1 VSKRRKNGRG
11 ERHWSGVGVS
21 EGAVVGRV
29 LRVHGGAR
37 ENVYRATLEA
47 EDVQRE
53 IRRFH
58 AAVRLARRQLLV
70 IKRRAEQL
78 LGAEH
83 AYIFDAQL
91 LMLEDRKLI
100 DDVEGYIRQERA
112 NAEWAV
118 KVVADRLLA
127 VYAEIKDDYLRGRSS
142 DIEDVL
148 RRLLVALGGEPS
160 PRRLSEDAVLVAE
173 ELLPSAVADL
183 DFSHVRA
190 VVSDAGG
197 WTSHT
202 AIIARG
208 LGIPAVVG
216 LRDLYRHAR
225 TGDEIAVD
233 AAGGEVVLRPSA
245 ETARRFREI
254 AAQEIAAREQHASAS
269 VSAGEVVAGEESLRA
284 PLVTRDGVEIILRA
298 NVELPAEYEGVRRA
312 GARGIGLYRSEFLF
326 SLRGGAPSEEEQCEA
341 YAELARVAG
350 ADGAR
355 VRLFDLGGDKLPGGA
370 QEEERNP
377 ALGLRAI
384 RLCLRRDDVLRT
396 QARAVLRAAA
406 RGGRLDLVLPM
417 VSDVSDVRR
426 ARRIIDEERARLV
439 GEGREIGAIKIGA
452 MIEVPSA
459 VFVADRLA
467 REVDFFSLGTNDLV
481 QYTLAVDRS
490 NDEVAE
496 WFRTLH
502 PSVLESIS
510 RVVVAAADAGI
521 PAIVCGEMAGT
532 PAYAVILVG
541 LGARD
546 LSMTATAIPRVRRVL
561 AEIDAASAAA
571 IARECVAAAG
581 ADEAEELVRVRL
593 GGKWG
598 ALFPPKTLPAAKGE
612 GYNSR
617 RVE

>member
-1 VSKRRKNGRG
+1 VSRRDKNGRR
-11 ERHWSGVGVS
+11 ERVWRGVGVS
-21 EGAVVGRV
+21 EGAAVGRV
-29 LRVHGGAR
+29 LRVHGGAA
-37 ENVYRATLEA
+37 EKNVYRATLEEA
-47 EDVQRE
+47 DVRRE

-58 AAVRLARRQLLV
+58 AAVRLSRRQLLA
-70 IKRRAEQL
+70 IKRRAETL
-78 LGAEH
+78 LGSEH
-83 AYIFDAQL
+83 AYIFDAHL

-100 DDVEGYIRQERA
+100 DDVESYIRDERA

-127 VYAEIKDDYLRGRSS
+127 VYAEIKDDYLRERSS

-148 RRLLVALGGEPS
+148 RRLLVALAGEQRA
-160 PRRLSEDAVLVAE
+160 RRLNEDAVLVAE

-183 DFSHVRA
+183 DFSRVRA
-190 VVSDAGG
+190 VASDAGG
-197 WTSHT
+197 WTSHA

-233 AAGGEVVLRPSA
+233 AVSGEVVLRPSA
-245 ETARRFREI
+245 QTVARAQETASRLKS
-254 AAQEIAAREQHASAS
+254 ASSAS
-269 VSAGEVVAGEESLRA
+269 VSVAENAGGTLR
-284 PLVTRDGVEIILRA
+284 TTDGVEIILRA
-298 NVELPAEYEGVRRA
+298 NVELPAEYDGVRRF

-326 SLRGGAPSEEEQCEA
+326 AQHSGAPTEDEQFAA
-341 YAELARVAG
+341 YVTLARIAG

-355 VRLFDLGGDKLPGGA
+355 VRLFDLGGDKLASGA
-370 QEEERNP
+370 QDAERNP

-384 RLCLRRDDVLRT
+384 RLCLRQEDVMRT
-396 QARAVLRAAA
+396 QVRAVLRAAA
-406 RGGRLDLVLPM
+406 EGKLDLVLPM
-417 VSDVSDVRR
+417 ISDISEVRR
-426 ARRIIDEERARLV
+426 VRQVVAEERARLE
-439 GEGREIGAIKIGA
+439 GEGKETGEVKIGA

-459 VFVADRLA
+459 VIVADRLA

-490 NDEVAE
+490 NGEVAD

-502 PSVLESIS
+502 PAVLASIS
-510 RVVVAAADAGI
+510 RVVVAASDANI
-521 PAIVCGEMAGT
+521 TTVVCGEMAGT

-561 AEIDAASAAA
+561 AGIDAGVAAE
-571 IARECVAAAG
+571 IARECAAAAG
-581 ADEAEELVRVRL
+581 ADEAEELVRVRFTER
-593 GGKWG
+593 WSTI
-598 ALFPPKTLPAAKGE
+598 FPPKSLPAPKGE
-612 GYNSR
+612 GYNFNKVGHTASTST
-617 RVE
+617 